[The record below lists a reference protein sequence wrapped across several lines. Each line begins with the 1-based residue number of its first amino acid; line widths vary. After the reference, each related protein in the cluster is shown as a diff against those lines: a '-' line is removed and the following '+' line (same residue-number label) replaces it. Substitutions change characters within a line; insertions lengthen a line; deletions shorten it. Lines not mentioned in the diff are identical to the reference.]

1 MTADSGKFRLRISR
15 FWVLATIALTASTA
29 FFTGCA
35 FRVLIVD
42 SNMVTTSSDNMSTD
56 TGGIIE
62 ATASG
67 RQIKMPPPMLDSAKS
82 MPDTIFTEKRYTV
95 DRAVRNSHHLHIVP
109 SAGKQCA
116 AEDGSCE
123 SAEEALASS
132 SSEDSSDKD
141 SIEDTATEDEH
152 LPAGQHLLVDI
163 KNVDARFLDS
173 EERLAQSMVDIIS
186 TSKLTM
192 LSYHCHSLL
201 PAGVSCVGV
210 LLESHISF
218 HTWPSEGVITLD
230 LFTCGSGLLIPLIP
244 LVESFFAIPRP
255 NAGKYIPGPDVDMEK
270 YTPRE
275 EDLIEMPKT
284 VWKHTLRGFRP
295 SLGWATYRPLE
306 SDVGDLAGSFD
317 THYKKEIAAIQTP
330 FQLINI
336 WDSIESNHP
345 GDMSVEQYERSLR
358 TEIETYESLHP
369 QHYDPGDMSVEQYER
384 SLRTEIE
391 TYESLHPQHYAPG
404 RTVFLEGVL
413 QSTHFG
419 DEAYHEAMVQPA
431 MFAHDNPQR
440 VAIIGGGEG
449 ATLREVLKHNS
460 VTHVKMIE
468 IDELMVKTSIE
479 YLPSWSDCSDILG
492 CAQNCFD
499 DERAEILF
507 EDAFAWF
514 LENGLDY
521 LDKTVHD
528 DSGEDSD
535 DNDSSQDEPETAK
548 ELFDVI
554 IMDALDPQEM
564 VEFAATLYNN
574 DDFAKSL
581 FNSLDEDGV
590 LVLQMGSSPEHSD
603 PAELNT
609 IDFRRHQIMDLI
621 ELVGFGS
628 SPEHSDPAE
637 LNTIDFRRHQIMDL
651 IELVGFKT
659 VQVYEEAHC
668 FFGDP
673 WSFMVAC
680 KDIACRDNWFLN
692 EAGIALESHR
702 RMRPTLSGLP
712 QLKYFDGATMKGY
725 QQPTKQW
732 ESAFCKRTPK
742 PASCQFAN
750 GYDKKRKDIPI
761 DQFEVRISNYG
772 DHAGRGVFA
781 KVEVPKDAYIG
792 LETAVKRI
800 YVEFQAMQFIES
812 YFQSALSKNTPELEK
827 LLNYI
832 YGYGYS
838 SIEKALQPEYYVD
851 SGIITFVNH
860 GCNSTENIINPLNQE
875 GFNEWTKMLDEGKIT
890 EQPYFPPFDP
900 SYDRHI
906 HHLSASLDIT
916 KRKITAGE
924 EILSNYVGLGNND
937 LEEHSRIDSMCKG
950 EKLGKIKV
958 LEMSKE
964 Q

>member
-255 NAGKYIPGPDVDMEK
+255 YAGKYIPGPDVDMEK

-306 SDVGDLAGSFD
+306 SDVGDLAGGFD
-317 THYKKEIAAIQTP
+317 IHYKKEIAAIQTP

-336 WDSIESNHP
+336 WDSIESIH
-345 GDMSVEQYERSLR
+345 
-358 TEIETYESLHP
+358 
-369 QHYDPGDMSVEQYER
+369 PGDMSVEQYER

-391 TYESLHPQHYAPG
+391 TYESLHPQHYAPD

-449 ATLREVLKHNS
+449 ATLREVLKHKS

-514 LENGLDY
+514 LENGLDD

-535 DNDSSQDEPETAK
+535 DNDNSEDEPETAK

-621 ELVGFGS
+621 ELVGF
-628 SPEHSDPAE
+628 EA
-637 LNTIDFRRHQIMDL
+637 
-651 IELVGFKT
+651 

-742 PASCQFAN
+742 PASCQLAN

-800 YVEFQAMQFIES
+800 CVEFQAMRCIES
-812 YFQSALSKNTPELEK
+812 YFESALSKNTPELEK

-838 SIEKALQPEYYVD
+838 SIEKALVPDYYVD
-851 SGIITFVNH
+851 SGIVTFVNH
-860 GCNSTENIINPLNQE
+860 GCNSTENIIGSFDQE
-875 GFNEWTKMLDEGKIT
+875 GFNEWTRMLDEGKIT
-890 EQPYFPPFDP
+890 EQPDRPPFDP
-900 SYDRHI
+900 SCDRHI

-916 KRKITAGE
+916 KHKIMAGE
-924 EILSNYVGLGNND
+924 ELLSNYVGFGDND
-937 LEEHSRIDSMCKG
+937 LEEHSEIDSMCKG
-950 EKLGKIKV
+950 EKLGTIKV